1 MNPYAMWKSFLTAI
15 GLLAI
20 ALMAALYSSSA
31 ARDGRVAAAGISALL
46 ALGMATWV
54 GIRFVPRLAT
64 HVDWEWLP
72 FFTHYRVTREGWV
85 YFAGVTVVVFAAINT
100 ANNLLY
106 MVLSAL
112 LALLV
117 LSGFLS
123 ALNFRFLRLA
133 VRLPS
138 RCFAGQPFPI
148 SLQVVNQK
156 RVFPTFSIHFEPA
169 ENSDIRFSVF
179 YVPAVRSLAKT
190 SRTGQARITRR
201 GRFHL
206 RKLKASSRYPF
217 GFFLKDRSYTL
228 DAECICYP
236 EIMPPDQ
243 MNVSFLDLQGDN
255 PRFERG
261 LGHDLYMIRDYVP
274 SDSARHVHWKA
285 SAKTSMLK
293 TREYAAEESRCVI
306 LAFDRFGRPADGER
320 FEQLVSYTASLAYH
334 LINDGIEVSLVTD
347 EWRTTQSSPNS
358 VLDSILEY
366 LALVEMSSAAEI
378 VMFEGAIRL
387 TIR

>member
-1 MNPYAMWKSFLTAI
+1 MWKSFLTAI

-20 ALMAALYSSSA
+20 ALTAALYSSSA
-31 ARDGRVAAAGISALL
+31 ARDGRVAAAGISAIL
-46 ALGMATWV
+46 ALGMAIWV

-72 FFTHYRVTREGWV
+72 FFTHYHVTREGWL

-112 LALLV
+112 LAVLV

-123 ALNFRFLRLA
+123 ALNFRFLRLE

-138 RCFAGQPFPI
+138 RCFAGEPFPI

-156 RVFPTFSIHFEPA
+156 RVLPTFSIHFEPP
-169 ENSDIRFSVF
+169 ENSDIRFCAF
-179 YVPAVRSLAKT
+179 YIPAVRSLAKT
-190 SRTGQARITRR
+190 SRTSQARITRR

-217 GFFLKDRSYTL
+217 GFFLKDRTYAL

-243 MNVSFLDLQGDN
+243 VNVSFLDLQGDN

-285 SAKTSMLK
+285 SAKTSVLK
-293 TREYAAEESRCVI
+293 TREYAAEESRRVI
-306 LAFDRFGRPADGER
+306 LAFDRFGRAADHER
-320 FEQLVSYTASLAYH
+320 FEQLVSYTASLVYH
-334 LINDGIEVSLVTD
+334 LVNDGIEVSIVTD
-347 EWRTTQSSPNS
+347 EWRTTQSSPKV

-366 LALVEMSSAAEI
+366 LAMVEMSPTAEI
-378 VMFEGAIRL
+378 PLFEGAFRL

>member
-1 MNPYAMWKSFLTAI
+1 MWKSFLTAI

-46 ALGMATWV
+46 ALGMSIWV
-54 GIRFVPRLAT
+54 AIRFVPRLAT

-72 FFTHYRVTREGWV
+72 FVSHYHVTREGWM

-112 LALLV
+112 LAVLV

-123 ALNFRFLRLA
+123 ALNFRFLRLE
-133 VRLPS
+133 VRLPA
-138 RCFAGQPFPI
+138 RCFAGEPFPI
-148 SLQVVNQK
+148 SLQVANQK

-169 ENSDIRFSVF
+169 ENSDIRFSAF
-179 YVPAVRSLAKT
+179 YIPAVRSLAKT

-206 RKLKASSRYPF
+206 RKLKVSSRYPF
-217 GFFLKDRSYTL
+217 GFFLKDRTYAL
-228 DAECICYP
+228 DAECICFP

-261 LGHDLYMIRDYVP
+261 IGHDLYMIRDYVP

-293 TREYAAEESRCVI
+293 TREYAAEESQRVI
-306 LAFDRFGRPADGER
+306 LAFDRFGRPADRER

-334 LINDGIEVSLVTD
+334 LIDDGIEVSFVTD
-347 EWRTTQSSPNS
+347 EWRTMQSSPNS

-366 LALVEMSSAAEI
+366 LALVEMSSTAEI
-378 VMFEGAIRL
+378 PMFEGAFRL

>member
-1 MNPYAMWKSFLTAI
+1 MWKSFLTAI

-46 ALGMATWV
+46 ALGMAIWV
-54 GIRFVPRLAT
+54 AIRFVPRLAR

-72 FFTHYRVTREGWV
+72 FVSHYHVTHEGWM

-112 LALLV
+112 LAVLV

-123 ALNFRFLRLA
+123 ALNFRFLLLE

-138 RCFAGQPFPI
+138 RCFAGEPFPI
-148 SLQVVNQK
+148 SLQVANQK

-169 ENSDIRFSVF
+169 ENSDIRFSPF
-179 YVPAVRSLAKT
+179 YIPAVRSLAKT

-206 RKLKASSRYPF
+206 RKLKVSSRYPF
-217 GFFLKDRSYTL
+217 GFFLKDRTYAL

-261 LGHDLYMIRDYVP
+261 LGQDLYMIRDYVP

-293 TREYAAEESRCVI
+293 TREYAAEESQRVI
-306 LAFDRFGRPADGER
+306 LAFDRFGRPADRER

-334 LINDGIEVSLVTD
+334 LIDDGIEISLVTD
-347 EWRTTQSSPNS
+347 EWQTMQSSPNS

-378 VMFEGAIRL
+378 PVFEGAFRL